1 MATEEINADDYGVLT
16 RILSSY
22 YPTLEDPEDR
32 SDELLD
38 KYHRYGERDI
48 EFDGLAEQ
56 AKRAS
61 QRPTEASEVLKQELG
76 LELTRV
82 QTSQYMM
89 DLYKNLMNVD
99 ELKQEAETST
109 EALTDY
115 WLRRPIPVQ
124 LPFSIPKFG
133 NTPPLWLVG
142 VISLVVAGFGWLGVV
157 YVKVPVVNQIFLG
170 ILIVGALALLLSAI
184 AMYGLRD
191 EVVNADKYRKRDE
204 ELNLY
209 REGKRSKRPA
219 RWRIG
224 NWGR

>member
-22 YPTLEDPEDR
+22 YPTQEDPEDR

-61 QRPTEASEVLKQELG
+61 QRPTEASKVLKQELG
-76 LELTRV
+76 LELTPT

-89 DLYKNLMNVD
+89 DLYKSLKNVD
-99 ELKQEAETST
+99 ELKQQAETDT
-109 EALTDY
+109 DALTDY
-115 WLRRPIPVQ
+115 WLKRPLPVK

-133 NTPPLWLVG
+133 NTPPLWLVL
-142 VISLVVAGFGWLGVV
+142 VSSLLIGGIGWLGVT
-157 YVKVPVVNQIFLG
+157 YVHVPVISQIFLG
-170 ILIVGALALLLSAI
+170 ILIVGALALLLTAI

-191 EVVNADKYRKRDE
+191 EVVNADKYRKREE

-209 REGKRSKRPA
+209 REGKQSKKPA
-219 RWRIG
+219 RWRIW
-224 NWGR
+224 NSGR